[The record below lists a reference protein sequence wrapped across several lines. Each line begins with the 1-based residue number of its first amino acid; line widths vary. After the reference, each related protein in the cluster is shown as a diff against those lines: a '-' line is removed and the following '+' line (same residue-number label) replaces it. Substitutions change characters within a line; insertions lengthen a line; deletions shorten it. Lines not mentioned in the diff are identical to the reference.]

1 MENIGT
7 LKQQTQNGSLQYN
20 PLILRSV
27 PIAAQFNRH
36 LYFGL
41 RPLYK
46 CLDVSLH
53 IDEQKEVPSH

>member
-20 PLILRSV
+20 PLILKSV

-46 CLDVSLH
+46 CLDVMS
-53 IDEQKEVPSH
+53 DNSQEMTYKRF

>member
-20 PLILRSV
+20 PLILKSV

-46 CLDVSLH
+46 CLDV
-53 IDEQKEVPSH
+53 IRFKNAYFD